1 MNGSATHVLLLESLE
16 EERRSIT
23 EVLCGDGYAVQAVPS
38 GVEALRLLEE
48 DDIHIVLLST
58 GIPDL
63 DGYDFIRRIRTSHL
77 QGPVQILLISAD
89 HGPEELQKA
98 IDAGADDFI
107 SRPFDGLELS
117 ARVKAAEM
125 RWESQ
130 ANLLRE
136 REFFRVAVAEEERL
150 SSLVLDQNR
159 NLKEAYE
166 KIRRLNEEL
175 EKANKDL
182 ELIASYDGLSGLLNR
197 RSLFHKIGVEVERSM
212 RIGVPLTG
220 LMIDIDHF
228 KGINDNYGHPCGDMV
243 LKEITG
249 RLSKG
254 LRKYDYAGR
263 YGGEEFFVLLSNS
276 NEHQAMGISERFRR
290 DIADTRFQWNQDS
303 FHVTVSVGV
312 ARYRIGESQE
322 TWIERADRAM
332 YQAKQN
338 GRNRVVQAP

>member
-1 MNGSATHVLLLESLE
+1 MIRILLLESYE
-16 EERRSIT
+16 GERTNIAEALSK
-23 EVLCGDGYAVQAVPS
+23 DGYAVLDVSS
-38 GVEALRLLEE
+38 GPEALHLLEDE
-48 DDIHIVLLST
+48 DVHIVILST
-58 GIPDL
+58 DL
-63 DGYDFIRRIRTSHL
+63 PQLDSYDFIPRARMAHL
-77 QGPVQILLISAD
+77 QGPIQILLISTV
-89 HGPEELQKA
+89 HGPDELRKA
-98 IDAGADDFI
+98 IDAGADDFMT
-107 SRPFDGLELS
+107 RPFDGLELS
-117 ARVKAAEM
+117 ARVKAAVM
-125 RWESQ
+125 RRESQ

-182 ELIASYDGLSGLLNR
+182 ELIAAYDSLSGLLNR

-220 LMIDIDHF
+220 LMVDIDHF
-228 KGINDNYGHPCGDMV
+228 KGINDNYGHQCGDMV
-243 LKEITG
+243 LKEIAA

-290 DIADTRFQWNQDS
+290 DIADTRFQWNQEG
-303 FHVTVSVGV
+303 FHVTVSIGV
-312 ARYRIGESQE
+312 ARYRVGESQE
-322 TWIERADRAM
+322 AWIERADRAM